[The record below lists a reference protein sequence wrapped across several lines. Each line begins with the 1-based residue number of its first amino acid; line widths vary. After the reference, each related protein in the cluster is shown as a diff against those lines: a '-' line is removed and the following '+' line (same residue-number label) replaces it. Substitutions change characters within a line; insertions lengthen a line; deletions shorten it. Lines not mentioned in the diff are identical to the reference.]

1 MHKCSGTDR
10 EIHVQH
16 RQNLNL
22 SPAWGLGF
30 VMTENKVDNSTKLIC
45 NIRWEK
51 DFSSRGG
58 E

>member
-51 DFSSRGG
+51 DFSSHGG